1 MNIYA
6 DGRTDRQ
13 TDTRTDG
20 HIDGKTVSVTNMN
33 TYMVLACP
41 DGFFGP
47 QCVNKCNSTCY
58 GCNIISG
65 SCENGC
71 LPGWKGNY
79 CHEIIAIFYYYSEF
93 VDVQR
98 LKNGRFRLKKTI
110 KTI

>member
-1 MNIYA
+1 M
-6 DGRTDRQ
+6 DGQTDRR
-13 TDTRTDG
+13 TRTDG
-20 HIDGKTVSVTNMN
+20 RTYRWKDVSVTNMN

-79 CHEIIAIFYYYSEF
+79 CHESIAFLLLLF
-93 VDVQR
+93 
-98 LKNGRFRLKKTI
+98 
-110 KTI
+110 